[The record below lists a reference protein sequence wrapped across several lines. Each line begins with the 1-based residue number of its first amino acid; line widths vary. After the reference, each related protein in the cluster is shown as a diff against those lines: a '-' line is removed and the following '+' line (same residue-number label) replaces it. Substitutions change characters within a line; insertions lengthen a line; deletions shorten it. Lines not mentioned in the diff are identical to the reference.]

1 MLNHVTIKTLM
12 VDQITQFE
20 NDVITETDLFDSV
33 KSMENNKT
41 PNTPNND
48 G

>member
-1 MLNHVTIKTLM
+1 M

-20 NDVITETDLFDSV
+20 NDLFDSV